1 MGVFKGVACALAL
14 FCATLSNSGCAVVE
28 AQRAQRE
35 DENRIHDKEVELQ
48 NEQTR
53 SATLSQQKDALTT
66 ELSQRNFTFDE
77 LNQRLQQLRAAN
89 ASSSA
94 ETDSL
99 RQENQRLTQQ
109 LHDLNTQL
117 VAVRVATDLS
127 VEQKQARIAHLRT
140 QINVQL
146 ELLLH

>member
-1 MGVFKGVACALAL
+1 MGVFKGVACVLAL
-14 FCATLSNSGCAVVE
+14 FCAGVSCNGCAVVE

-35 DENRIHDKEVELQ
+35 DENRIHDKQMELQ
-48 NEQTR
+48 NEQAR
-53 SATLSQQKDALTT
+53 NATLSQQKDALTT
-66 ELSQRNFTFDE
+66 ELSQRNFTLDE
-77 LNQRLQQLRAAN
+77 LSQRLQQLRATN
-89 ASSSA
+89 AGSTA

-109 LHDLNTQL
+109 LHDLNAQL
-117 VAVRVATDLS
+117 VAVRGATDLS
-127 VEQKQARIAHLRT
+127 MEQKQARIAHLRT